1 MNRSDPSTE
10 PSTDLSR
17 DPSVTVAPLRTP
29 LGRQM
34 WAMLRLR
41 CPVCR
46 EGPLFRSLLSMHR
59 NCPRCGVPF
68 EREHGYY
75 LNSMFI
81 AYVLG
86 FLVIVPSAVL
96 LAMRNV
102 SVALFAAIIIAET
115 IIVWPLIF
123 RYARSLWVHVD
134 QLLDPR
140 VRPDK

>member
-1 MNRSDPSTE
+1 MKAD
-10 PSTDLSR
+10 
-17 DPSVTVAPLRTP
+17 APKAVRAP
-29 LGRQM
+29 LGRQL
-34 WAMLRLR
+34 WAMARLR
-41 CPVCR
+41 CPVCL
-46 EGPLFRSLLSMHR
+46 EGALFGSLLGMHR
-59 NCPRCGVPF
+59 NCPVCGVAF

-102 SVALFAAIIIAET
+102 SVGLFAALIITET

-123 RYARSLWVHVD
+123 RYARAIWVHVD

-140 VRPDK
+140 ARPDSSD